1 VAGSASDQES
11 RLERYFEALQAAF
24 AATAAALGG
33 PLAHDCAIAGH
44 PVRLRFASA
53 ALAAQFTPAMAHLQ
67 RASGAGA
74 PLDIVI
80 WDQPGAGAAMPAP
93 PWSWQ
98 DYMSRGEIGG
108 LESAPESTPES
119 TPGGGRFRAWYHVA
133 SGILN
138 MIDLAG
144 GRALQWVR
152 DPAQLPMYVTAAPLR
167 LPLQAW
173 LSRDGLHFAHAAAV
187 GTAAGAVLLAGA
199 GGAGKSTT
207 SLACLHAG
215 MEFIGDDY
223 CLIAAEPSPR
233 VHSVYCS
240 AKVDAAMLGRLPR
253 LAPAVQRREDPPGEK
268 KLLLLQTHFGGQL
281 APSLP
286 LRALLAP
293 VRCDQQESTLEPVKA
308 LTAIRALAP
317 STMEQISGPD
327 ASAWKTITALARQ
340 LPCYRLRLGRD
351 LDSAPAV
358 IRRLLDALA

>member
-1 VAGSASDQES
+1 
-11 RLERYFEALQAAF
+11 
-24 AATAAALGG
+24 
-33 PLAHDCAIAGH
+33 
-44 PVRLRFASA
+44 
-53 ALAAQFTPAMAHLQ
+53 
-67 RASGAGA
+67 
-74 PLDIVI
+74 
-80 WDQPGAGAAMPAP
+80 
-93 PWSWQ
+93 
-98 DYMSRGEIGG
+98 MSRGEIGG
-108 LESAPESTPES
+108 FAGDWGS
-119 TPGGGRFRAWYHVA
+119 GRFRAWYHVA

-152 DPAQLPMYVTAAPLR
+152 DPAQVPIHVTAAPLR

-187 GTAAGAVLLAGA
+187 GTGTGSGAGAVLLTGA
-199 GGAGKSTT
+199 GGSGKSTT

-215 MEFIGDDY
+215 MHFISDDY
-223 CLIAAEPSPR
+223 CLFATEPSPR

-240 AKVDAAMLGRLPR
+240 AKVNQAMLGRLPR
-253 LAPAVQRREDPPGEK
+253 LVPAVQRRDDPPGEK
-268 KLLLLQTHFGGQL
+268 KLLMLQREFAAQL
-281 APSLP
+281 VPSLP

-293 VRCDQQESTLEPVKA
+293 VLCDQQASTLEPVKA

-327 ASAWKTITALARQ
+327 ASTWKTITALARQ

-358 IRRLLDALA
+358 IRRLLEELA